1 VKRWDVVV
9 VGGGVAGLAA
19 AGRLIDAGRSVLLLE
34 ARSRLGGR
42 VHTITD
48 PPTGHAI
55 ELGAEF
61 LEGSPSEFL
70 EAIRGAGLGLIR
82 LQERHQRISHG
93 DRQPLPDVE
102 ELISRLLAGQ
112 PDQRDLPVA
121 HLLREQRD
129 RFSTREREVMVSYL
143 QGFHGADL
151 ERFGSAALAE
161 NQAAEDADSETM
173 SRVAGGYAGLVT
185 HLATRLELPSAEVR
199 TGTVVADLHWSP
211 GTVEI
216 EATSGGDRLHF
227 TGQQALIAVPLS
239 ILKGHAEQ
247 EGTIRFHPTPIGWR
261 SALAGLEMGLA
272 HRIDLRFETAWWMEQ
287 SQRPPMFA
295 HGTNQP
301 FPVWWTASPPDAPF
315 LTGWVG
321 GPPAWSLSG
330 RTIEELIPLALR
342 SASSVFGVP
351 AEQLAGQLRA
361 AYSYDWTGDP
371 FARGAYSYGG
381 IRAAAARTA
390 LRQPVK
396 DTLFLTGEALVDEGR
411 NATVPGAYSSGLLAA
426 DAVLRAP
433 WRSSISRQ

>member
-34 ARSRLGGR
+34 ARFRLGGR

-48 PPTGHAI
+48 PASGHAV

-61 LEGSPSEFL
+61 LQGSPPEFVD
-70 EAIRGAGLGLIR
+70 AIRGAKLGLIR
-82 LQERHQRISHG
+82 LQERHQRIRHG
-93 DRQPLPDVE
+93 DRQPFPDVE
-102 ELISRLLAGQ
+102 ELVSRLLSGQ
-112 PDQRDLPVA
+112 PAHRDLPVA

-129 RFSTREREVMVSYL
+129 RFSAGELEAIVSYL

-173 SRVAGGYAGLVT
+173 SRIAGGYAGLVS
-185 HLATRLELPSAEVR
+185 HLAARLELPLAEVR
-199 TGTVVADLHWSP
+199 TGTVVRDLHWFP

-227 TGQQALIAVPLS
+227 TAQRALVAVPLS
-239 ILKGHAEQ
+239 TLKGNPEQ

-261 SALAGLEMGLA
+261 SALAALEMGLA
-272 HRIDLRFETAWWMEQ
+272 HRIDLRFETAWWTEQ

-301 FPVWWTASPPDAPF
+301 FPVWWTASPPEAPF

-321 GPPAWSLSG
+321 GPPARSLSG
-330 RTIEELIPLALR
+330 RTIDELIPLALR

-351 AEQLAGQLRA
+351 AERLAGWLRA

-371 FARGAYSYGG
+371 FSRGAYSYGG
-381 IRAAAARTA
+381 IRAAAARAT

-396 DTLFLTGEALVDEGR
+396 DTLFLSGEALVDEGR
-411 NATVPGAYSSGLLAA
+411 NATVPGAYSSGLHAA
-426 DAVLRAP
+426 EAMLRAP
-433 WRSSISRQ
+433 WRSSISQQ

>member
-1 VKRWDVVV
+1 MKRWDVVV

-19 AGRLIDAGRSVLLLE
+19 AKRLVDAGRSVLLLE

-48 PPTGHAI
+48 PASGHAI

-61 LEGSPSEFL
+61 LQGSPTEFL
-70 EAIRGAGLGLIR
+70 EAVRDAGIDLIQ
-82 LQERHQRISHG
+82 LQERHQRIRHG
-93 DRQPLPDVE
+93 DRHPFPDVE
-102 ELISRLLAGQ
+102 ELVGRLLAGQ
-112 PDQRDLPVA
+112 PGHRDLPVA
-121 HLLREQRD
+121 HLLREQRG
-129 RFSTREREVMVSYL
+129 RFSAREREAMVSYL

-161 NQAAEDADSETM
+161 NQAAEAADGETM
-173 SRVAGGYAGLVT
+173 SRIAGGYAGLVSY
-185 HLATRLELPSAEVR
+185 LATRLKLPSAEVK
-199 TGTVVADLHWSP
+199 TGTVVRDLHWSP

-227 TGQQALIAVPLS
+227 TAQRALIAVPLT
-239 ILKGHAEQ
+239 ILKGHPEQ
-247 EGTIRFHPTPIGWR
+247 EGTIRFHPTPIGWS
-261 SALAGLEMGLA
+261 SALAALEMGLA
-272 HRIDLRFETAWWMEQ
+272 HRIDLRFEAAWWMEQ
-287 SQRPPMFA
+287 SQHPPMFA
-295 HGTNQP
+295 HGANQP

-321 GPPAWSLSG
+321 GPPAGRLSG

-351 AEQLAGQLRA
+351 PERLAGQLRA

-371 FARGAYSYGG
+371 FSQGAYSYGG

-396 DTLFLTGEALVDEGR
+396 DTLFLSGEALVDEGR
-411 NATVPGAYSSGLLAA
+411 NATVPGAYTSGIHAA
-426 DAVLRAP
+426 EAMLRTP
-433 WRSSISRQ
+433 WRSSSSQQ